1 MIVHVFMSMEVKRAI
16 TMKMK
21 RFVDKE
27 TVNISTNFNFF
38 FNINVVTKF
47 FYKDPKKRL
56 TLYQKNHPRKK
67 PIFENVYLYKNEF

>member
-1 MIVHVFMSMEVKRAI
+1 MSMEVKRAI

-38 FNINVVTKF
+38 FNINFVTKF
-47 FYKDPKKRL
+47 SYKDP
-56 TLYQKNHPRKK
+56 QKNHPRKK